1 MEENKI
7 ITKTDSF
14 EIREKGEEIL
24 KTHEFFK
31 DLSEIMEDE
40 KCSTFFKKYFT
51 TMSES
56 KISIVYMKLYQEFKT
71 KWKELTDTELDKR
84 INTYLLWK
92 MMRDGETNRFA
103 LHTVLNHMEN
113 PKNKD
118 LFEDIKDFMVISDK
132 YMKLK
137 DK

>member
-1 MEENKI
+1 
-7 ITKTDSF
+7 
-14 EIREKGEEIL
+14 
-24 KTHEFFK
+24 
-31 DLSEIMEDE
+31 
-40 KCSTFFKKYFT
+40 
-51 TMSES
+51 MSES

-92 MMRDGETNRFA
+92 MMRDSETNRFA